1 MLTTTTTM
9 DKKGL
14 LLSIVEQSNQFPDI
28 FMSDEF
34 DKIRSMDSLSKK
46 EMIHGFIDDIIIVNV
61 ESDRVKRR
69 NMKAIYSLV
78 SEVNELDS
86 FKDLLEAD
94 RSKEERDFYQDFLA
108 LHQVNGYLSI
118 SPVLKD
124 RKKI

>member
-1 MLTTTTTM
+1 MLTATTM

-86 FKDLLEAD
+86 FKDLLFEAD

-124 RKKI
+124 RIKI

>member
-1 MLTTTTTM
+1 MLTATTM

-86 FKDLLEAD
+86 FKDLLLEAD

>member
-1 MLTTTTTM
+1 MLTTTTM

-86 FKDLLEAD
+86 FKDLLLEAD

>member
-1 MLTTTTTM
+1 MLTTTTM

-69 NMKAIYSLV
+69 NMKAICSLV

-86 FKDLLEAD
+86 FKDLLLEAD